1 MYWRSLSHLD
11 TGAITLFELP
21 FRKHHVRRCLLCS
34 NGLRKTWFL
43 RQYKEG
49 ETPDRKAKFRSD
61 SSRNENET
69 PCVQLLCIA
78 NFALRRV
85 LLQVGDF
92 IMSCP
97 VLQPGFVLLMKLRTL
112 AGLYS
117 SAETY
122 ADRELKELK
131 PNSYSS
137 AGTKAQ

>member
-1 MYWRSLSHLD
+1 MKNNYRVILNPFRQHNAQRSGCLRSGKREMYWRSLSLLD

-34 NGLRKTWFL
+34 NGIRKTWFL

-78 NFALRRV
+78 NFALRSGLSAV
-85 LLQVGDF
+85 LVF
-92 IMSCP
+92 C
-97 VLQPGFVLLMKLRTL
+97 V
-112 AGLYS
+112 A
-117 SAETY
+117 SA
-122 ADRELKELK
+122 RNKSRLK
-131 PNSYSS
+131 N
-137 AGTKAQ
+137 

>member
-1 MYWRSLSHLD
+1 M
-11 TGAITLFELP
+11 IF
-21 FRKHHVRRCLLCS
+21 FLLNNIS
-34 NGLRKTWFL
+34 VEKYD
-43 RQYKEG
+43 RQ
-49 ETPDRKAKFRSD
+49 
-61 SSRNENET
+61 
-69 PCVQLLCIA
+69 
-78 NFALRRV
+78 RRV

-137 AGTKAQ
+137 AGTKAP